1 MERDG
6 RAAVSGDRLMATPYR
21 TALVV
26 EKATGRG
33 NVSRRGSV
41 LLGNVAY
48 DLTITRDVMEIAEGK
63 VMAHGRRRVEGR
75 IDVPAAD
82 LFMLVESDVPH
93 TLVLEDG
100 RTLNFFVVNSTGRIA
115 RAKGGSL

>member
-1 MERDG
+1 M
-6 RAAVSGDRLMATPYR
+6 VM
-21 TALVV
+21 

-33 NVSRRGSV
+33 YVSRQGSV
-41 LLGNVAY
+41 LLGNVPY
-48 DLTITRDVMEIAEGK
+48 DLRITRDLMKIAEGH
-63 VMAHGRRRVEGR
+63 VAAPGPRRVEGR

-82 LFMLVESDVPH
+82 LFMLMESDVPH